1 MASLADKLD
10 KQNERLKNN
19 LGAEKTTAGE
29 GLSVPT

>member
-10 KQNERLKNN
+10 KQNERLKSK

-29 GLSVPT
+29 KISVPT